1 MLLNWGERSPY
12 SIHWDI
18 TNSCNYSCRH
28 CAANGQCLDESSEL
42 SLDEIRRVVENL
54 NTPRPIIFNIFGG
67 EPLIRKDILAIIDLI
82 KEKLRNSKI
91 GITTNGSCLQQ
102 YARELLQRNVAITV
116 SLDGISPEV
125 NDKIR
130 GKGTFHQIIGNLSY
144 LVAQKRDS
152 KDTKSKISIA
162 YTITNYSEE
171 PADILRFCE
180 GLGVDRLV
188 LSPIAPLGS
197 ALRNKYLL
205 VETNRL
211 IDYIERLY
219 LIMRN
224 TLLEVDANLAYPLF
238 IRYFNAKYG
247 ADLAYRYVGCM
258 TISTNFSL
266 RPNGTFTACPVTY
279 PGSEAFKALGLYEPS
294 LIDKRLEDI
303 LQDEAFQ
310 RLLKLKNPG
319 SYPNYKPCNEC
330 GFAGSY
336 CDPCWID
343 GYLGKVPDHA
353 MCRRIAGKLDEMHLE
368 WRAR

>member
-54 NTPRPIIFNIFGG
+54 NTPRPIMFNIFGG
-67 EPLIRKDILAIIDLI
+67 EPLIRKDILVIIDLV
-82 KEKLRNSKI
+82 KEKLLNSKI
-91 GITTNGSCLQQ
+91 AITTNGSYLQQ

-144 LVAQKRDS
+144 LVAQKRDL

-171 PADILRFCE
+171 PADILRFSE
-180 GLGVDRLV
+180 SLGVDRLV
-188 LSPIAPLGS
+188 IATIAPLGS
-197 ALRNKYLL
+197 ALRNNYLL
-205 VETNRL
+205 VGTNKL
-211 IDYIERLY
+211 INYIERLY
-219 LIMRN
+219 LVMRN
-224 TLLEVDANLAYPLF
+224 TPLEVDANLAYPLF
-238 IRYFNAKYG
+238 IQYFNAKYG
-247 ADLAYRYVGCM
+247 ADLPYRYVGCM

-266 RPNGTFTACPVTY
+266 RPNGVFTACGRIESKT
-279 PGSEAFKALGLYEPS
+279 FKALGLYGEPD
-294 LIDKRLEDI
+294 DKRLEDI
-303 LQDEAFQ
+303 LWMTPEAAETQ
-310 RLLKLKNPG
+310 ESALIRTINL
-319 SYPNYKPCNEC
+319 
-330 GFAGSY
+330 
-336 CDPCWID
+336 
-343 GYLGKVPDHA
+343 
-353 MCRRIAGKLDEMHLE
+353 
-368 WRAR
+368 